1 MKAITGETREE
12 VWLEALKYLRYQA
25 EGNIEY
31 NLILEVSKPSLNN
44 IKQKMV
50 RASLDKLL
58 ANSELTYPV
67 HTVSETIFPAF
78 EYKKYGINGV
88 LTNYPN
94 DVYPLIRSNRGNNK
108 GTYAYRI
115 VRGVNHKNECCNPLE
130 LVIARLKSQL
140 ASRSKIRCAYDM
152 SLDQVETIPIN
163 LNDKTTRGFP
173 CLSHLSFKLSR
184 NREELH
190 LTALYRSHSYIEKA
204 LGNLLGLARLQKCVA
219 DEVGV
224 GVGTLV
230 CHSTYAVLDMPTGIG
245 KAKIDQF
252 VKEVEGYS

>member
-1 MKAITGETREE
+1 MKAIIGETREE
-12 VWLEALKYLRYQA
+12 VWFEALKHLRNQA

-44 IKQKMV
+44 RKQKMI

-58 ANSELTYPV
+58 TNSELTYPV

-78 EYKKYGINGV
+78 EYKKYGINGF
-88 LTNYPN
+88 LKNYPD
-94 DVYPLIRSNRGNNK
+94 DVFPLIKPNRGNSK

-115 VRGVNHKNECCNPLE
+115 VRGLNHKKESCNPLE
-130 LVIARLKSQL
+130 LLLTKLKSQL
-140 ASRSKIRCAYDM
+140 AIKAKIRCAYEI
-152 SLDQVETIPIN
+152 SLDEVETIPIN
-163 LNDKTTRGFP
+163 QNDNTTRGFP

-224 GVGTLV
+224 SVGTLV

-252 VKEVEGYS
+252 IKDVEVYS